1 MIARIVD
8 LDGLVNV
15 DFEQK
20 YSPIFGDYIEPVW
33 EPIEPEYDEEVK
45 AVKMKGEL
53 PDGSEYR
60 IIGSFDGR
68 YFVSVDWPD
77 SEQITFSGKL
87 NDCKAHVL
95 YDLME
100 V

>member
-1 MIARIVD
+1 MIAKIVD
-8 LDGLVNV
+8 LDGL
-15 DFEQK
+15 DFDQK
-20 YSPIFGDYIEPVW
+20 YSSVFGDYIEPVW
-33 EPIEPEYDEEVK
+33 EPVEPEYDEEVK
-45 AVKMKGEL
+45 AVKMKGKL

-60 IIGSFDGR
+60 IIGSFNGR
-68 YFVSVDWPD
+68 YFVSVCWPD
-77 SEQITFSGKL
+77 SEQVTFSGKL